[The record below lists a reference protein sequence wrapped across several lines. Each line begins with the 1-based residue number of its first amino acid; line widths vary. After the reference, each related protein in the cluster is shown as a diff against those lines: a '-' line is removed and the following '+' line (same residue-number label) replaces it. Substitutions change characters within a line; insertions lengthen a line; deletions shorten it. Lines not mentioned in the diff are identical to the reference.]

1 MDSAPGIIGPF
12 DCKLRNG
19 ISIQPTQFC
28 KKFETDNIDSAG
40 LLVGQNVHYLS
51 RNWLVLHGIA
61 SYSSN
66 GLYVYENVLKHM
78 DWITSTV
85 NEN

>member
-1 MDSAPGIIGPF
+1 MKGDRERGKSRANPPKPSIWANQN
-12 DCKLRNG
+12 RN
-19 ISIQPTQFC
+19 SR
-28 KKFETDNIDSAG
+28 A
-40 LLVGQNVHYLS
+40 S
-51 RNWLVLHGIA
+51 RNWVVLHGIA

>member
-1 MDSAPGIIGPF
+1 MDNASGIIGPN
-12 DCKLRNG
+12 DCKLRTG
-19 ISIQPTQFC
+19 KSIQPTQFC
-28 KKFETDNIDSAG
+28 TESESIGIA
-40 LLVGQNVHYLS
+40 QNVHYLS
-51 RNWLVLHGIA
+51 RNWVVLHGIA